1 MSYSVQSQ
9 SSLTGALRVKG
20 RVVGALLMREM
31 VSRYGRENLAFAW
44 LVLEPM
50 ILTTGVMI
58 LWSLFHHDSHGLV
71 LIEFVLSGYMPLTL
85 WRHVSSQAV
94 LCLRQNASLLYHR
107 QVRVLDIVV
116 ARCLLEVAGTTLAL
130 IVVYGTLRVAGII
143 EPFADLGELL
153 AGWLFMAWLAFAV
166 ALVLAAATESFPFV
180 EKLVAP
186 FQYLILPISGMFFM
200 VSWLPGNAQKWALY
214 VPLVNC
220 FELFRAGLFGETVQ
234 TFFDVQ
240 YLTYCCVFTTAIG
253 LLMIQR
259 ASRHVEFE

>member
-1 MSYSVQSQ
+1 VAYSFGSE
-9 SSLTGALRVKG
+9 SSLTDALRFKG
-20 RVVGALLMREM
+20 RVISALLMREM

-71 LIEFVLSGYMPLTL
+71 LVEFVLSGYMPLTL
-85 WRHVSSQAV
+85 WRHVSSQATS
-94 LCLRQNASLLYHR
+94 CLRQNASLLYHR

-130 IVVYGTLRVAGII
+130 IVVYGTLRVADII
-143 EPFADLGELL
+143 EPFANLGQLF

-166 ALVLAAATESFPFV
+166 ALVLAAASERFHFV

-200 VSWLPGNAQKWALY
+200 VAWLPGNAQKWALY
-214 VPLVNC
+214 VPLVHC
-220 FELFRAGLFGETVQ
+220 FELFRAGLFGDSVQ
-234 TFFDVQ
+234 TFYDTR
-240 YLTYCCVFTTAIG
+240 YLTCSCIFVTAIG
-253 LLMIQR
+253 LLMIR
-259 ASRHVEFE
+259 RVSRHIEFE